1 MKIEKESDMPDEFD
15 RIMEFFSLPPK
26 EKEAHLQTVFED
38 SVEYFERFKHILLHG
53 TPEEKQKAM
62 ERVAILKRKIE
73 EETKQICEKT
83 GLTEEQLSQYSNNSK
98 NFTDEQWHAIESA
111 KEKLEEGVS
120 EVKKMVGKEKSAKE
134 GTPSTEGIPKKK
146 KRPPKTWISS

>member
-1 MKIEKESDMPDEFD
+1 MPDEFD
-15 RIMEFFSLPPK
+15 RIMEFFNLPPK
-26 EKEAHLQTVFED
+26 EKEAHLQNVFED
-38 SVEYFERFKHILLHG
+38 SVEYFERFKHILLNG
-53 TPEEKQKAM
+53 TPEEKKIAM

-83 GLTEEQLSQYSNNSK
+83 GLSEEQLSQYSNNSK

-120 EVKKMVGKEKSAKE
+120 EVKKMVGKEKSDKE
-134 GTPSTEGIPKKK
+134 SGPSPSSDAPKKK